1 MIKNKY
7 IYLTVVAVIVAGT
20 ACKKQLNVGNP
31 NQPTLAGNVT
41 TEAGLV
47 SFAQG
52 TIFTDGFVNGDG
64 WLGDTYFS
72 LVYGF
77 QDLMGDL
84 TGADVANQ
92 QVDVISRPDLIT
104 TETNFQVSNPSPQ
117 IGSLR
122 SFNTR
127 ASSGAG
133 NNPFYYQWLNMYALN
148 NACNVILTIVPNIKF
163 SGDAA
168 SRAATVNAWCYWWKG
183 YAYAAIGTMY
193 YAGLINDT
201 ANVSNSDITNN
212 HYLIHDSII
221 ARSDYYFNLASS
233 TISGIS
239 SASDFTTIMSELIP
253 SAFQGGNLGG
263 VPTQAQWIRN
273 INTMLARNILLNH
286 LNPFVNGVVSSS
298 IQKSTITPMTTADW
312 QSVLSY
318 TATGIQQGDPVFT
331 GSSSSTNTVFTA
343 TTGSVSAMTT
353 GPNSNTT
360 FKISERLIEDFN
372 TGDKRLPNNF
382 SMVDTFYDPNFTTR
396 WNLENGGSGDTAY
409 SHTIILGNKTPGAYQ
424 VYIASSWE
432 ENTLMLAEANIMTG
446 NITGGLLSVDSVR
459 TYQGAGLTAS
469 STSLTQAQALTQLT
483 RERRVA
489 LVFRGLSWYDARRW
503 GWTYATSNGGGSYG
517 NTYLDVNGNKYIN
530 TTINYDFLDYWDVP
544 ADESVLNPPG
554 SGSAATINPNF

>member
-1 MIKNKY
+1 MIKNRY
-7 IYLTVVAVIVAGT
+7 IYIAVIATMVAGT

-31 NQPTLAGNVT
+31 NQPTIADNVT
-41 TEAGLV
+41 TEAGLYA
-47 SFAQG
+47 FTQG
-52 TIFTDGFVNGDG
+52 ATYTDGFVNGDG

-92 QVDVISRPDLIT
+92 QVDVISRPDLVT
-104 TETNFQVSNPSPQ
+104 TETNFQVPNPAPQ
-117 IGSLR
+117 IASLR

-148 NACNVILTIVPNIKF
+148 NASNLILTLVPTIKF

-193 YAGLINDT
+193 YSGLINDT
-201 ANVSNSDITNN
+201 ANVSNNNITNN
-212 HYLIHDSII
+212 HYVVHDSII
-221 ARSDYYFNLASS
+221 ARSNYYFNLAAS
-233 TISGIS
+233 TISAIS
-239 SASDFTTIMSELIP
+239 SSSDYTTVLGELIP
-253 SAFQGGNLGG
+253 VAFQGGTNGG
-263 VPTQAQWIRN
+263 VPTQAQWLRN

-286 LNPFVNGVVSSS
+286 LNPFVNSVVNST
-298 IQKSTITPMTTADW
+298 IQKSTITPMAAADW

-318 TATGIQQGDPVFT
+318 TAAGIQQGDPSFT
-331 GSSSSTNTVFTA
+331 GSSSATNAVFSA
-343 TTGSVSAMTT
+343 TGGTVSAMTT

-360 FKISERLIEDFN
+360 FKVSERLIQEFN
-372 TGDKRLPNNF
+372 TGDLRLANNF
-382 SMVDTFYDPNFTTR
+382 NQADTFYDANFTTR
-396 WNLENGGSGDTAY
+396 WNLINGGNDSLGVV
-409 SHTIILGNKTPGAYQ
+409 ILGNKTAGAYQ

-446 NITGGLLSVDSVR
+446 SINQGLLSVDSVR
-459 TYQGAGLTAS
+459 TYQGANVAAVATLG
-469 STSLTQAQALTQLT
+469 LTQAQAMTQLT
-483 RERRVA
+483 RERRVS
-489 LVFRGLSWYDARRW
+489 LVFRGISWYDARRW

-517 NTYLDVNGNKYIN
+517 NTYYDVNGNKFTN
-530 TTINYDFLDYWDVP
+530 TTIDYDFLDYWDVP
-544 ADESVLNPPG
+544 QDESVLNPPG
-554 SGSAATINPNF
+554 TGSAATVNPNF

>member
-1 MIKNKY
+1 MI
-7 IYLTVVAVIVAGT
+7 IAGA

-31 NQPTLAGNVT
+31 NQPTIAENVT

-47 SFAQG
+47 SFVQG
-52 TIFTDGFVNGDG
+52 ATFTDGFVNGDG

-77 QDLMGDL
+77 QDLLGDA

-92 QVDVISRPDLIT
+92 QVDVISRPDLVT
-104 TETNFQVSNPSPQ
+104 TETNFQVPNPSPQ
-117 IGSLR
+117 IASLR

-148 NACNVILTIVPNIKF
+148 NACNLILTLVPTIQF

-193 YAGLINDT
+193 YSGLINDT
-201 ANVSNSDITNN
+201 ANFSNNNITNN
-212 HYLIHDSII
+212 HYLVHDSII
-221 ARSDYYFNLASS
+221 ARSNYYFNLANA

-239 SASDFTTIMSELIP
+239 SASDYTTVLGELIP
-253 SAFQGGNLGG
+253 SAFQGGTLGG

-273 INTMLARNILLNH
+273 INSMLARNILFNH

-298 IQKSTITPMTTADW
+298 IQKSTITPMTAADW
-312 QSVLSY
+312 QSVLTY
-318 TATGIQQGDPVFT
+318 AAAGIQQGDPVFT
-331 GSSSSTNTVFTA
+331 GSSSATNSVFSA
-343 TTGSVSAMTT
+343 TGGTVSAMTT
-353 GPNSNTT
+353 GTNSGTT
-360 FKISERLIEDFN
+360 FKISERLIQDFG

-382 SMVDTFYDPNFTTR
+382 NMADTFYDPNFTVR
-396 WNLENGGSGDTAY
+396 YSLINGGSGDTAY
-409 SHTIILGNKTPGAYQ
+409 SSTVVLGNKTAGAYQ

-446 NITGGLLSVDSVR
+446 NVNQGLLSIDSVR
-459 TYQGAGLTAS
+459 TYQGAGVAAIYN
-469 STSLTQAQALTQLT
+469 TSLTQAQAMTQLT
-483 RERRVA
+483 RERRAA
-489 LVFRGLSWYDARRW
+489 LVFRGITWYDARRW

-517 NTYLDVNGNKYIN
+517 NVFYDVNGNAYSN
-530 TTINYDFLDYWDVP
+530 TTIDYDFLDYWDVP

-554 SGSAATINPNF
+554 SGSAATVNPNF

>member
-1 MIKNKY
+1 MIRNKY
-7 IYLTVVAVIVAGT
+7 IYIVITAMMIAGT

-31 NQPTLAGNVT
+31 NQPTISENVT

-47 SFAQG
+47 AFVQG
-52 TIFTDGFVNGDG
+52 ATFTDGFVNGDV

-77 QDLMGDL
+77 QDLLGDA

-92 QVDVISRPDLIT
+92 QVDVISRPDLVT
-104 TETNFQVSNPSPQ
+104 TETNFQVPNPSPQ
-117 IGSLR
+117 IASLR

-148 NACNVILTIVPNIKF
+148 NSSNLILTLVPTIKF

-193 YAGLINDT
+193 YSGLINDT
-201 ANVSNSDITNN
+201 ASFSNNNITNN
-212 HYLIHDSII
+212 HYLVHDSII
-221 ARSDYYFNLASS
+221 ARSNYYFNLAAA
-233 TISGIS
+233 TISAIS
-239 SASDFTTIMSELIP
+239 SASDYTTVLGELIP
-253 SAFQGGNLGG
+253 TAFQGGANGG

-286 LNPFVNGVVSSS
+286 LNPFVNGVVNST
-298 IQKSTITPMTTADW
+298 IQKSTITPMTPADW

-318 TATGIQQGDPVFT
+318 ASAGIQQSDPVFT
-331 GSSSSTNTVFTA
+331 GSSSATNSVFSA
-343 TTGSVSAMTT
+343 TGGTVSAMTT
-353 GPNSNTT
+353 GTNSGTT
-360 FKISERLIEDFN
+360 FKISERLIQDFN
-372 TGDKRLPNNF
+372 TGDQRLPNNF
-382 SMVDTFYDPNFTTR
+382 DMTDTFYDPNFTTR
-396 WNLENGGSGDTAY
+396 YSLDNGGNGISGVA
-409 SHTIILGNKTPGAYQ
+409 ILGNKTPGAYQ
-424 VYIASSWE
+424 VYIGSSWE

-446 NITGGLLSVDSVR
+446 NINQGLLSVDSVR
-459 TYQGAGLTAS
+459 AYQGANVAAVS
-469 STSLTQAQALTQLT
+469 SLGLTQAQAMTQLT

-489 LVFRGLSWYDARRW
+489 LIFRGITWYDARRW

-517 NTYLDVNGNKYIN
+517 NSYFDVNGNKFTN
-530 TTINYDFLDYWDVP
+530 TTIDYNFLDYWDVP

-554 SGSAATINPNF
+554 TGSAATVNPNF